1 MPTRE
6 QLLNHA
12 LRQVAGAALI
22 VLAAYLTGEKQYAVI
37 AAALAPS
44 VLVDLLAMRDHDRRK
59 ALRVSR
65 RPVLVLVGCAV
76 ALAAAATVTWVTGDP
91 LPAYLAALCAA
102 GGLVVAGSPS
112 SIQIAPRAA
121 R

>member
-12 LRQVAGAALI
+12 LRQLAGAALI
-22 VLAAYLTGEKQYAVI
+22 VLAAYASGEQQYAVI
-37 AAALAPS
+37 AAALVPS
-44 VLVDLLAMRDHDRRK
+44 VLVDVLAMRDADRRRG
-59 ALRVSR
+59 LRVSK
-65 RPVLVLVGCAV
+65 RPVVVLVACAV
-76 ALAAAATVTWVTGDP
+76 ALAAAATVTWMTGDP

-102 GGLVVAGSPS
+102 AGLVVAGSPS
-112 SIQIAPRAA
+112 SITFAPRA

>member
-1 MPTRE
+1 MPTRD

-12 LRQVAGAALI
+12 LRQLAGAALI

-44 VLVDLLAMRDHDRRK
+44 VLIDLLAMRDADRRRS
-59 ALRVSR
+59 LRVSG
-65 RPVLVLVGCAV
+65 RPVLVLVVCAV
-76 ALAAAATVTWVTGDP
+76 ALAAAATVTWATGDP

-102 GGLVVAGSPS
+102 GGLVVAGSPR
-112 SIQIAPRAA
+112 SITFAPRA